1 MQIKQSMMT
10 DTVEISEIRIEMMD
24 DSVHIKENIKSLFKD
39 FCEERIRYLLLE
51 NDKEQNILRQI
62 RSNDFQDKIEKS
74 LWVDNDLNNYLFLER
89 YNYQDIS
96 IVCENIFIETCSYRE
111 WNTSKYDEL
120 KSELTQIKYI
130 NVLYALADEYFLSIW
145 KWTDITQNDINN
157 LFDAILMEYNRI
169 LICDKTVEELLE
181 YVNELCPEFSPK

>member
-1 MQIKQSMMT
+1 MT
-10 DTVEISEIRIEMMD
+10 ETIMEDIEHAKITIQM
-24 DSVHIKENIKSLFKD
+24 LLKD
-39 FCEERIRYLLLE
+39 FCEERTRYLLLE
-51 NDKEQNILRQI
+51 HDKEQNILRKI

-74 LWVDNDLNNYLFLER
+74 LWVDNDLNYYLFLER

-111 WNTSKYDEL
+111 WNPSKYDEL

-145 KWTDITQNDINN
+145 KWTDIIQNDIDN

-169 LICDKTVEELLE
+169 MICDKTVEELLE
-181 YVNELCPEFSPK
+181 YVNELCPEFCPK